1 LFSLAVENQ
10 RFMNEYKKL
19 QKELPI
25 KLEIVVKRGHW
36 LINGKT
42 YAECG
47 FVEKYYFDLYLRY
60 QRRGEKAQQIFG

>member
-1 LFSLAVENQ
+1 M
-10 RFMNEYKKL
+10 FMNQYEKL

-25 KLEIVVKRGHW
+25 ELEIVVTAAHW

-47 FVEKYYFDLYLRY
+47 FVEKYYFDLYLHEMRK
-60 QRRGEKAQQIFG
+60 EDETENNLKIFT